1 MEHRCFNPVD
11 HRLTADNYFI
21 HCERGKLVAFR
32 VLEHS
37 CYNGFGEPAANH
49 QRCGIS
55 RNGVRKRNCY
65 CFRKRSGELFLGF
78 RTGFSGVHSLACQ
91 LQHLYCDR

>member
-1 MEHRCFNPVD
+1 MEYRRNQLFNNGYSNYYHIVHCYWHCPNQLYHVED
-11 HRLTADNYFI
+11 H
-21 HCERGKLVAFR
+21 
-32 VLEHS
+32 
-37 CYNGFGEPAANH
+37 NGNGEPAANH

-78 RTGFSGVHSLACQ
+78 GPGFSGVHSLACQ